1 MSTGGEKERDDVL
14 AEHETDTESDGE
26 EFSGGDSGGDSDGDS
41 DSSEGLALV
50 ASVNG
55 GAAPSG
61 ATKRARE
68 ESNEA
73 SASGAGGGKQ
83 EEGDGDS
90 DNDNDS
96 VGEVTVDFQFQDPR
110 EIHYLSVKRLLGGL
124 LPGTTGD
131 KFAVH
136 ELADAIVNQAA
147 VGTMVTADETG
158 DAYAFITA
166 INFNLHKVLLRFSVS
181 YSGPCSTS
189 PCGVSPEIGSAQLP
203 EEVPTAAVPR
213 SSAADSASSF
223 RPSWQ
228 QAAWPAAQ

>member
-55 GAAPSG
+55 GAASSG

-68 ESNEA
+68 ESNGA

-83 EEGDGDS
+83 EEGEGDS
-90 DNDNDS
+90 DNDS

-203 EEVPTAAVPR
+203 EEVPTAAVSR
-213 SSAADSASSF
+213 SSAADSASSL
-223 RPSWQ
+223 RPIWQ
-228 QAAWPAAQ
+228 QAAWPASQ